1 MDTVEIM
8 LLFSSLNTHFK
19 KFILTEEGKRMIETH
34 KDKEKLLYLIIEKV
48 PNMIEAHIQNMLQK
62 TENFHK
68 VIEDLEAYRTS
79 LYSIYTT
86 VARILFKEN
95 EEYIEAL
102 QQLEKTGYEVGLYF
116 GEVKEMN
123 RETFLQLTHSI
134 RIHSFDYVCSLIN
147 VHLSKPEERSFLISR
162 LFEILNARF
171 NSCVNGFLS
180 AKDKQIHY
188 LHNQKLS
195 IMGQMAAGMAHE
207 IRNPLCSIKGFQQL
221 MKRMVLNKTA
231 NTNNFL
237 NYIDICINE
246 ITKIENLVYDFLLLA
261 RKGDSRKRSWEKV
274 NINQISQK
282 IHALAACFALEKNVT
297 LHLSLPSTT
306 LFTYGISSYIEQ
318 IMLNIIKNSIS
329 ALHPGGLLLINLYP
343 SIDSKEAILTFVD
356 NGIGIPENHINK
368 IFEPFFTT
376 KEDGTGL
383 GLSICKR
390 LVEEMRGSILIQ
402 SKEKEGTTVEIRL
415 PLVPHVM

>member
-1 MDTVEIM
+1 
-8 LLFSSLNTHFK
+8 
-19 KFILTEEGKRMIETH
+19 
-34 KDKEKLLYLIIEKV
+34 
-48 PNMIEAHIQNMLQK
+48 
-62 TENFHK
+62 
-68 VIEDLEAYRTS
+68 
-79 LYSIYTT
+79 
-86 VARILFKEN
+86 
-95 EEYIEAL
+95 
-102 QQLEKTGYEVGLYF
+102 
-116 GEVKEMN
+116 
-123 RETFLQLTHSI
+123 
-134 RIHSFDYVCSLIN
+134 
-147 VHLSKPEERSFLISR
+147 SKPEERSFLISR

-246 ITKIENLVYDFLLLA
+246 ITKIENLVSDFLLLA

-274 NINQISQK
+274 NINQIFQK
-282 IHALAACFALEKNVT
+282 VHALAACFALEKNVT

-415 PLVPHVM
+415 PLVPHFM

>member
-1 MDTVEIM
+1 
-8 LLFSSLNTHFK
+8 
-19 KFILTEEGKRMIETH
+19 MIKTH
-34 KDKEKLLYLIIEKV
+34 KYKEKLLYLIIEKI
-48 PNMIEAHIQNMLQK
+48 PSMIEAHLQDMLQK
-62 TENFHK
+62 IENFHN
-68 VIEDLEAYRTS
+68 VIGDIEAYRTS
-79 LYSIYTT
+79 LYSVYTT
-86 VARILFKEN
+86 VAGILFKED
-95 EEYIEAL
+95 EEYAEAL

-123 RETFLQLTHSI
+123 REIFLQLTYSI
-134 RIHSFDYVCSLIN
+134 RIYSFDYVCSLIN
-147 VHLSKPEERSFLISR
+147 AHLSEPEERSFLTSR
-162 LFEILNARF
+162 FFEILNARF
-171 NSCVNGFLS
+171 NSCVNGFLF
-180 AKDKQIHY
+180 AKDKQIHH

-221 MKRMVLNKTA
+221 MKRMVLNETT
-231 NTNNFL
+231 NTNDFL

-246 ITKIENLVYDFLLLA
+246 ITKVEDLVSDFLLLA
-261 RKGDSRKRSWEKV
+261 RKGDSKKSNWEIV
-274 NINQISQK
+274 NINQIFRK
-282 IHALAACFALEKNVT
+282 VHDLATCFALEKSVT

-329 ALHPGGLLLINLYP
+329 ALNPGGILLINLYP
-343 SIDSKEAILTFVD
+343 SIDSKEAVLTFVD
-356 NGIGIPENHINK
+356 NGIGIPESHMNK

-376 KEDGTGL
+376 KEDGIGL

-390 LVEEMRGSILIQ
+390 LVEEMQGNILIQ

-415 PLVPHVM
+415 PLVSPADH

>member
-1 MDTVEIM
+1 
-8 LLFSSLNTHFK
+8 
-19 KFILTEEGKRMIETH
+19 MIKTH
-34 KDKEKLLYLIIEKV
+34 KYKEKLLYLIIEKI
-48 PNMIEAHIQNMLQK
+48 PSMIEAHLQDMLQK
-62 TENFHK
+62 IENFHI
-68 VIEDLEAYRTS
+68 VIGDIEAYRTS
-79 LYSIYTT
+79 LYSVYTT
-86 VARILFKEN
+86 VAGILFKED
-95 EEYIEAL
+95 EEYAEAL

-123 RETFLQLTHSI
+123 REIFLQLTYSI
-134 RIHSFDYVCSLIN
+134 RIYSFDYVCSLIN
-147 VHLSKPEERSFLISR
+147 AHLSEPEERSFLTSR
-162 LFEILNARF
+162 FFEILNARF
-171 NSCVNGFLS
+171 NSCVNGFLF
-180 AKDKQIHY
+180 AKDKQIHH

-221 MKRMVLNKTA
+221 MKRMVLNDTT
-231 NTNNFL
+231 NTNDFL

-246 ITKIENLVYDFLLLA
+246 ITKVEDLVSDFLLLA
-261 RKGDSRKRSWEKV
+261 RKGDSKKSNWETV
-274 NINQISQK
+274 NINQIFRK
-282 IHALAACFALEKNVT
+282 VYDLATCFALEKSVT

-329 ALHPGGLLLINLYP
+329 ALNPGGILLINLYP
-343 SIDSKEAILTFVD
+343 SIDSKEAVLTFVD
-356 NGIGIPENHINK
+356 NGIGIPESHMNK

-376 KEDGTGL
+376 KEDGIGL

-390 LVEEMRGSILIQ
+390 LVEEMQGNILIQ

-415 PLVPHVM
+415 PSVSPADH